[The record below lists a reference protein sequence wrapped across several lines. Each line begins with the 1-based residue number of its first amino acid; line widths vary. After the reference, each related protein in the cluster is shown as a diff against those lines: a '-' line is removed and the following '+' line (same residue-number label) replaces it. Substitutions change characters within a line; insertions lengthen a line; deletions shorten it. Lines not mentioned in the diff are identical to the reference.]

1 MRQVLS
7 KDTNTK
13 HWVLTAW
20 DNDKE
25 TAVYATVEGNGS
37 IGATAATPMLT
48 RRNGVD
54 TAVSKQSLTNEG
66 EIVKQKF
73 SFDDED
79 YMLAVEAGDM
89 DAAQEMVDEAA
100 KVAGYSIK
108 AIPGTTK
115 ILLNSGTKERK
126 RRRSPRT
133 WLFDSQTVNQ
143 RKSVQHTASDRCQR
157 GIVGES
163 RGSL

>member
-1 MRQVLS
+1 MF
-7 KDTNTK
+7 
-13 HWVLTAW
+13 TAW

-54 TAVSKQSLTNEG
+54 TAVSKPSLSNEG
-66 EIVKQKF
+66 EIVKQKL

-89 DAAQEMVDEAA
+89 DEAQEMVDEAA
-100 KVAGYSIK
+100 NKGGFTYRNID
-108 AIPGTTK
+108 P
-115 ILLNSGTKERK
+115 
-126 RRRSPRT
+126 RRRLRN
-133 WLFDSQTVNQ
+133 LV
-143 RKSVQHTASDRCQR
+143 RRR
-157 GIVGES
+157 R
-163 RGSL
+163 RGSYFLSGMAGLCVLRHGLAQTLSLIHI

>member
-108 AIPGTTK
+108 AIHGTTK
-115 ILLNSGTKERK
+115 DFVEFGSK
-126 RRRSPRT
+126 
-133 WLFDSQTVNQ
+133 
-143 RKSVQHTASDRCQR
+143 
-157 GIVGES
+157 GEKTEAK
-163 RGSL
+163 

>member
-1 MRQVLS
+1 
-7 KDTNTK
+7 
-13 HWVLTAW
+13 
-20 DNDKE
+20 
-25 TAVYATVEGNGS
+25 
-37 IGATAATPMLT
+37 MLT

-108 AIPGTTK
+108 AIHGTTK

-133 WLFDSQTVNQ
+133 WLFGSQTVNQ
-143 RKSVQHTASDRCQR
+143 RQERTAHRKRQMSARNR
-157 GIVGES
+157 GMQF
-163 RGSL
+163 